1 MESGTGTFEERMAR
15 FFPSTGRAL
24 FFNFAAMSL
33 GFGTLMTSVVPP
45 LIRFGGLVT
54 LAMAVSFLASIM
66 VMPAMAKLFRPRFLG
81 FPTLSKEMGREA
93 YLEPAYVVSTIE
105 EGR

>member
-1 MESGTGTFEERMAR
+1 MQSGTGTFEERMAQL
-15 FFPSTGRAL
+15 FPSTGRAL

-45 LIRFGGLVT
+45 LVRFGGLVT
-54 LAMAVSFLASIM
+54 VAMAVSFLASIM

-81 FPTLSKEMGREA
+81 FPSLPEEIAQDKP
-93 YLEPAYVVSTIE
+93 LEPAYSVSTVE
-105 EGR
+105 KGR